1 MPKTPSARELL
12 AAAGIFTLASLVFT
26 FPLATALGQANRLD
40 SPDALLNGFIVSWNL
55 EQLRND
61 PLHLFDANIFFPE
74 KGALAYSE
82 NLLTASL
89 IAAPV
94 ALVSDNPILLVNIAL
109 LAAFVFSGLATFAL
123 AFELTHD
130 RLAAY
135 LAGLLFAFAPYR
147 FAHLPH
153 LQLQLAF
160 GIPLSFVF
168 LRFIVAGTGR
178 AYATFGFAVTA
189 FLTFGSSVYYTVY
202 VASAVP
208 IVALTEL
215 YWVPKEKRRSAFG
228 RLLVGGVLAIVLVI
242 PLVLPYL
249 DKLQSGRLRSLQ
261 AATEFSAGLP
271 EYLSSYSWLHAFLPK
286 ASEPLFPGFIA
297 LALAATA
304 LLTAARERERKWCWV
319 AVGFLGVA
327 LSLGPSL
334 GLFTFLYNVAAP
346 YRALRAPSR
355 AGVLF
360 LLAVALLAAIGLTR
374 LKGQTGQTGQ
384 TWMKRPALRWALVL
398 VAALECFAVP
408 LELRMD
414 APSYPAIYR
423 HVETLP
429 EPGAMVELPLPPP
442 ERFQDNAIFVYRS
455 IFHRRQIVNGY
466 SGFAPPSYGLAYR
479 QLMRRD
485 FLRGLRAMES
495 KGVRYVLAHEARLGP
510 RMKRQVQK
518 AQDSGLLELVAEESS
533 DRLYAITVREG
544 SLAPEASR
552 SRAGSAHA
560 AP

>member
-1 MPKTPSARELL
+1 MPKTSSIRELL
-12 AAAGIFTLASLVFT
+12 AAAGIFALASLVFT

-40 SPDALLNGFIVSWNL
+40 SPDALLNGWIVSWNL

-94 ALVSDNPILLVNIAL
+94 ALVSDNPILLVNVAL

-123 AFELTHD
+123 ALELTHD

-135 LAGLLFAFAPYR
+135 LAGILFAFAPYR

-168 LRFIVAGTGR
+168 LRFIIAGTR
-178 AYATFGFAVTA
+178 RLYATFGFALTV

-215 YWVPKEKRRSAFG
+215 YWVPKEKRQSAFG
-228 RLLVGGVLAIVLVI
+228 RLLVGGALAIVLVM

-249 DKLQSGRLRSLQ
+249 DKLQSGRVRSLE
-261 AATEFSAGLP
+261 AAAEFSAGLP
-271 EYLSSYSWLHAFLPK
+271 EYLSSFSWVHAFLPK
-286 ASEPLFPGFIA
+286 ANEPLFPGFIA
-297 LALAATA
+297 IALAATA
-304 LLTAARERERKWCWV
+304 LLTTARERERKWCWL
-319 AVGFLGVA
+319 AVGILGVA
-327 LSLGPSL
+327 LSLGPSA

-346 YRALRAPSR
+346 YRALRVPSR

-374 LKGQTGQTGQ
+374 IRRSG
-384 TWMKRPALRWALVL
+384 LRWALVF
-398 VAALECFAVP
+398 VAALECFVAP
-408 LELRMD
+408 LGLRMD

-429 EPGAMVELPLPPP
+429 EAGAMVELPLPPP
-442 ERFQDNAIFVYRS
+442 ERFQDNAIFIYRS

-495 KGVRYVLAHEARLGP
+495 QGVRYVLAHEARLGP
-510 RMKRQVQK
+510 RMRRQLRK

-560 AP
+560 APRGARAHRSP

>member
-1 MPKTPSARELL
+1 MPKTLSARELL
-12 AAAGIFTLASLVFT
+12 AATGIFVLASLVFT
-26 FPLATALGQANRLD
+26 FPLATALGRANRLD

-94 ALVSDNPILLVNIAL
+94 ALVSDNPILLVNVAL
-109 LAAFVFSGLATFAL
+109 LAGFVFSALATFAL

-135 LAGLLFAFAPYR
+135 LAGILFAFAPYR

-168 LRFIVAGTGR
+168 LRFIVAGTR
-178 AYATFGFAVTA
+178 RVYATFGFALTA

-228 RLLVGGVLAIVLVI
+228 RLLVGGVLATLVVT

-249 DKLQSGRLRSLQ
+249 DKLQSGRVRSLQ

-271 EYLSSYSWLHAFLPK
+271 EYLSSFSWLHAFLPK
-286 ASEPLFPGFIA
+286 ANEPLFPGFIA
-297 LALAATA
+297 IALAATA

-319 AVGFLGVA
+319 AVGLLGVA

-334 GLFTFLYNVAAP
+334 GLFTFLYNVATP
-346 YRALRAPSR
+346 YRALRVPSR

-374 LKGQTGQTGQ
+374 LTQ
-384 TWMKRPALRWALVL
+384 MKRPGLRWTLVL
-398 VAALECFAVP
+398 VAALECFAAP
-408 LELRMD
+408 LGLRMD

-495 KGVRYVLAHEARLGP
+495 QGVRYVLAHEARLGP
-510 RMKRQVQK
+510 RMKRQVRK
-518 AQDSGLLELVAEESS
+518 AQDSGLLGLVAEESS

>member
-1 MPKTPSARELL
+1 VPKTPSARELF

-26 FPLATALGQANRLD
+26 FPLVTALGQANRLD

-94 ALVSDNPILLVNIAL
+94 ALVSDNPILLVNIVL
-109 LAAFVFSGLATFAL
+109 LAAFVFSGLAAFAL

-135 LAGLLFAFAPYR
+135 LAGILFTFAPYR

-160 GIPLSFVF
+160 GVPLSFV
-168 LRFIVAGTGR
+168 LVRWLVAGRGR
-178 AYATFGFAVTA
+178 LYATVGFALA
-189 FLTFGSSVYYTVY
+189 ALLTFGSSVYYTVY

-215 YWVPKEKRRSAFG
+215 YWVPQEKRRRALG
-228 RLLVGGVLAIVLVI
+228 QLLVGGVLAVVLVM
-242 PLVLPYL
+242 PLVLPYRA
-249 DKLQSGRLRSLQ
+249 KLQSGRVRSLQ
-261 AATEFSAGLP
+261 TAAEFSAGLH
-271 EYLSSYSWLHAFLPK
+271 EYLSSFSWLHAFLPK
-286 ASEPLFPGFIA
+286 ANEPLFPGFVA
-297 LALAATA
+297 LTLAATA
-304 LLTAARERERKWCWV
+304 LLTAGRERERKWCWV
-319 AVGFLGVA
+319 AVGLLGVA

-346 YRALRAPSR
+346 YRALRVPSR

-374 LKGQTGQTGQ
+374 V
-384 TWMKRPALRWALVL
+384 KRPVLRWALVI
-398 VAALECFAVP
+398 VAALECLVAP
-408 LELRMD
+408 LVFQME

-455 IFHRRQIVNGY
+455 IFHHRQIVNGY

-495 KGVRYVLAHEARLGP
+495 KGVRYVLAHEGRLGP
-510 RMKRQVQK
+510 RMKRQIHK
-518 AQDSGLLELVAEESS
+518 AVDSGLLELVAEESS
-533 DRLYAITVREG
+533 DRLYAITVRGG

>member
-1 MPKTPSARELL
+1 MPKTLSARELL
-12 AAAGIFTLASLVFT
+12 GATGIFILASLVFT

-40 SPDALLNGFIVSWNL
+40 SPDALLNGWIVSWNL

-94 ALVSDNPILLVNIAL
+94 ALVSDNPILLVNVAL
-109 LAAFVFSGLATFAL
+109 LAAFVFSALATFAL

-135 LAGLLFAFAPYR
+135 LAGILFAFAPYR

-168 LRFIVAGTGR
+168 LRFIVTGTR
-178 AYATFGFAVTA
+178 RVYATFGFALTA

-228 RLLVGGVLAIVLVI
+228 RLLVGGVLATLVVT

-249 DKLQSGRLRSLQ
+249 DKLESGRVRSLQ
-261 AATEFSAGLP
+261 AAAEFSAGLP
-271 EYLSSYSWLHAFLPK
+271 EYLSSFSWLHAFLPK
-286 ASEPLFPGFIA
+286 ANEPLFPGFIA
-297 LALAATA
+297 LGLAATA

-319 AVGFLGVA
+319 AVGLLGVV

-334 GLFTFLYNVAAP
+334 GLFTFLYNVATP
-346 YRALRAPSR
+346 YRALRVPSR

-374 LKGQTGQTGQ
+374 LTQ
-384 TWMKRPALRWALVL
+384 MKRPGLRWALVL
-398 VAALECFAVP
+398 VAALECLVAP
-408 LELRMD
+408 LGFRMD

-423 HVETLP
+423 HVERLP

-495 KGVRYVLAHEARLGP
+495 QGVRYVLAHEARLGP
-510 RMKRQVQK
+510 RMKRQVRK

>member
-1 MPKTPSARELL
+1 MPKTRSARELL
-12 AAAGIFTLASLVFT
+12 VATGIFTLASLVFT

-40 SPDALLNGFIVSWNL
+40 SPDALLNGWIVSWNL

-94 ALVSDNPILLVNIAL
+94 ALVSDNPILLVNVAL

-135 LAGLLFAFAPYR
+135 LAGILFAFAPYR

-178 AYATFGFAVTA
+178 VFATFGFALTA

-215 YWVPKEKRRSAFG
+215 RWLPKERRRSAFG
-228 RLLVGGVLAIVLVI
+228 RLLVGSVLAILLVM

-249 DKLQSGRLRSLQ
+249 DKLQSGRVRSLE
-261 AATEFSAGLP
+261 AAAEFSAGLT
-271 EYLSSYSWLHAFLPK
+271 EYLSSFSWLHAFLPK
-286 ASEPLFPGFIA
+286 ANEPLFPGFVA
-297 LALAATA
+297 LALAAKA
-304 LLTAARERERKWCWV
+304 LLTAGRERERKWCWV
-319 AVGFLGVA
+319 AVGLLGVA
-327 LSLGPSL
+327 LSLGPSA

-346 YRALRAPSR
+346 YRALRVPSR

-360 LLAVALLAAIGLTR
+360 LLAIALLAAIGLTR
-374 LKGQTGQTGQ
+374 LK
-384 TWMKRPALRWALVL
+384 RPGLRWTLVL
-398 VAALECFAVP
+398 VAALECFVAP
-408 LELRMD
+408 LGLRME

-485 FLRGLRAMES
+485 FSRLTRFREQRRPLRVGPRREARA
-495 KGVRYVLAHEARLGP
+495 AHEATGTKSAGFRPPRARRRGILGSSL
-510 RMKRQVQK
+510 RNHCSRRE
-518 AQDSGLLELVAEESS
+518 SG
-533 DRLYAITVREG
+533 
-544 SLAPEASR
+544 SR
-552 SRAGSAHA
+552 SQ
-560 AP
+560 P

>member
-1 MPKTPSARELL
+1 MPKTLSARELL
-12 AAAGIFTLASLVFT
+12 AATGIFVLASLVFT

-94 ALVSDNPILLVNIAL
+94 ALVSDNPILLVNVAL
-109 LAAFVFSGLATFAL
+109 LAAFVFSALATFTL

-135 LAGLLFAFAPYR
+135 LAGILFAFAPYR

-168 LRFIVAGTGR
+168 LRFIVAGTR
-178 AYATFGFAVTA
+178 RVYATFGFALTA

-228 RLLVGGVLAIVLVI
+228 RLLVGGVLATLVVT

-249 DKLQSGRLRSLQ
+249 DKLESGRVRSLQ
-261 AATEFSAGLP
+261 AAAEFSAGLP
-271 EYLSSYSWLHAFLPK
+271 EYLSSFSWLHAFLPK
-286 ASEPLFPGFIA
+286 ANEPLFPGFIA

-319 AVGFLGVA
+319 AVGLLGVA

-346 YRALRAPSR
+346 YRALRVPSR

-374 LKGQTGQTGQ
+374 LTQ
-384 TWMKRPALRWALVL
+384 MKRPGLRWALVL
-398 VAALECFAVP
+398 VAALECLAAP
-408 LELRMD
+408 LGFRMD

-423 HVETLP
+423 HVERLP

-485 FLRGLRAMES
+485 FLRGLSAMES
-495 KGVRYVLAHEARLGP
+495 QGVRYVLAHEARLGP
-510 RMKRQVQK
+510 RMKRQVRK